1 MKKKITEHFEVKTFL
16 FELKTNPYNDKVI
29 NDWLIENRDGID
41 EVEVIW
47 DIESEFVFVSITY
60 IKLEQEI

>member
-1 MKKKITEHFEVKTFL
+1 MTKKITEHFEVKTFL
-16 FELKTNPYNDKVI
+16 FELKTNPYDDKVI
-29 NDWLIENRDGID
+29 NDWLIKNRDEID

-47 DIESEFVFVSITY
+47 DIQSEFVFVSVTY